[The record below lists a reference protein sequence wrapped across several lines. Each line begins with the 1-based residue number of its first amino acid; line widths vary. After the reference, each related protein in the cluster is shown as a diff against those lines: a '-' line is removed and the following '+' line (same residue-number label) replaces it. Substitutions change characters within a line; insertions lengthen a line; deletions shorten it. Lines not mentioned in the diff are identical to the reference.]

1 MAAGSE
7 MKVVLQE
14 AWVRGGWAGE
24 EAVAGS
30 AVRSVEP
37 CGPGVEIL
45 VWLVMEAAGVSWNV
59 RKPCRTSAEGKAT
72 WAERDHE
79 TACWPSCSS

>member
-14 AWVRGGWAGE
+14 ARVREGWVGE
-24 EAVAGS
+24 EGVAGR
-30 AVRSVEP
+30 AVRSVEL
-37 CGPGVEIL
+37 CRPGVGVL
-45 VWLVMEAAGVSWNV
+45 VWLVTEAAEVSWNV
-59 RKPCRTSAEGKAT
+59 RKPCRTSAEGKAA

-79 TACWPSCSS
+79 TACWPSR